1 MATKKEESKK
11 LDWERISFGIITS
24 AGGAKSSAMEGLHA
38 AKAGK
43 FDEAKK
49 KLAEA
54 NKEIGEA
61 SHMHFDVIQ
70 KEAQGEQLE
79 FKVLFLHAE
88 DQLLTTQT
96 LILMVEEMIDMWKA
110 IKGKK

>member
-1 MATKKEESKK
+1 MAKTKI
-11 LDWERISFGIITS
+11 DWEKVSFGIITS

-43 FDEAKK
+43 FDEAAK
-49 KLAEA
+49 KLKEA

-61 SHMHFDVIQ
+61 AHMHFDVIQ
-70 KEAQGEQLE
+70 AEAAGEQLE

-96 LILMVEEMIDMWKA
+96 LILMAEEMVDMWKE
-110 IKGKK
+110 IKGKKK